1 MSTVHSEDLG
11 CDVHAVHVD
20 ATKGTRFRLRVPWLQ
35 HTATILCLLDHVVL
49 GGVPALLTRL
59 NVSQILLLCKTSP
72 DRTTHGTITGC
83 FRTWAHCLQTHC
95 DCTYPLHHFERKEP
109 AVPPFVRLAL
119 DYCVLDTALNGKKM
133 GFRRT
138 VLVIEGGG
146 RREPFFNLNVPSRYV
161 LFLLLLRNLRPL

>member
-1 MSTVHSEDLG
+1 MSVCRTWTCESGLLIARAVSWNHVWKHRKNIVEHVKKNGTWQCLNYIMSTVHSEDLG

-35 HTATILCLLDHVVL
+35 HTATILCSLDHVVL

-95 DCTYPLHHFERKEP
+95 DCTYPLHHF
-109 AVPPFVRLAL
+109 
-119 DYCVLDTALNGKKM
+119 
-133 GFRRT
+133 
-138 VLVIEGGG
+138 
-146 RREPFFNLNVPSRYV
+146 S
-161 LFLLLLRNLRPL
+161 